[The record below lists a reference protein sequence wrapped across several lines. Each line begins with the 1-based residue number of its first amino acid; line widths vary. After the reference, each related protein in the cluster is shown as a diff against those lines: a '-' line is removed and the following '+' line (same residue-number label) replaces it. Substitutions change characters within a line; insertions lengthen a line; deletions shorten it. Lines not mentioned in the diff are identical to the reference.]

1 MGFGEKLSQ
10 LAHQFQRLVSSNQ
23 DKIHGAVD
31 TVGSVANRTTKG
43 KFSDKIAKAGEMAK
57 AGVGKLGSDGK
68 AATDAEGAAGGEG
81 EAEAAAGDGDSAT
94 GGGEGAEEQE
104 GQPSEPPAG
113 T

>member
-10 LAHQFQRLVSSNQ
+10 LAHQLQRLVSGNQ

-31 TVGSVANRTTKG
+31 TVGSVANKTTKG

-57 AGVGKLGSDGK
+57 AGVVKLGSDGK
-68 AATDAEGAAGGEG
+68 AATDAEGAAGAEG
-81 EAEAAAGDGDSAT
+81 EAGATAGDGDSTT
-94 GGGEGAEEQE
+94 GDGEGDGEQE

>member
-1 MGFGEKLSQ
+1 MGFGDRLNQ
-10 LAHQFQRLVSSNQ
+10 LCQELRRLLSSNQ

-31 TVGSVANRTTKG
+31 TVGSVANKTTKG
-43 KFSDKIAKAGEMAK
+43 KFSDQIAKAGEMAK
-57 AGVGKLGSDGK
+57 AGVGKLGADGK

-81 EAEAAAGDGDSAT
+81 EAGAAAGDGDSAT
-94 GGGEGAEEQE
+94 GDGEGGEEQE